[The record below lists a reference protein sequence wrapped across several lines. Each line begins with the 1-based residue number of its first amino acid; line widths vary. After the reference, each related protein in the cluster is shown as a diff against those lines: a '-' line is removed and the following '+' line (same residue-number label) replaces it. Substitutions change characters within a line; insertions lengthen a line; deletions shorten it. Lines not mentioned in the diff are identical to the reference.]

1 MPTTTPKPPAGG
13 FTTEADA
20 PLEPETDVLADD
32 RNDPLPT
39 PRIPDFDGP
48 SVESISVSRKTV
60 SPGDVFTVTIE
71 ASDPSGIVSVGM
83 TFSIG
88 IAQRDFCGQQMK
100 LITGD
105 EFSGTWRADCTG
117 PIIGTN
123 GLYSVKPY
131 ATDRVGN
138 YTNFNCC
145 TQSPLRGSF
154 TVSGATED
162 SEGPLFTSVS
172 VSKKEV
178 VPGDTF
184 TVDVLAED
192 AIGIERVGFT
202 FSLGV
207 QQLDFCGQSTKRVAG
222 TSTKGRWTAACTVP
236 EMVRNGTYVVKAYAS
251 DFAGN
256 HTNFNCCTESALRGE
271 FTVSEALD
279 DADGPKI
286 EEITLTP
293 ATVTVG
299 DELTIRVKVSDVT
312 GINYVGFSFS
322 IDDAQRDF
330 CGQSLSRESGGSK
343 SAVWATRC
351 IVPVSA
357 QPGTYSV
364 KAYARD
370 LLSNHTNTNCCTRS
384 ELRGTLTVN

>member
-1 MPTTTPKPPAGG
+1 
-13 FTTEADA
+13 
-20 PLEPETDVLADD
+20 
-32 RNDPLPT
+32 
-39 PRIPDFDGP
+39 
-48 SVESISVSRKTV
+48 
-60 SPGDVFTVTIE
+60 
-71 ASDPSGIVSVGM
+71 
-83 TFSIG
+83 
-88 IAQRDFCGQQMK
+88 
-100 LITGD
+100 
-105 EFSGTWRADCTG
+105 
-117 PIIGTN
+117 
-123 GLYSVKPY
+123 
-131 ATDRVGN
+131 
-138 YTNFNCC
+138 
-145 TQSPLRGSF
+145 
-154 TVSGATED
+154 
-162 SEGPLFTSVS
+162 
-172 VSKKEV
+172 
-178 VPGDTF
+178 
-184 TVDVLAED
+184 
-192 AIGIERVGFT
+192 
-202 FSLGV
+202 
-207 QQLDFCGQSTKRVAG
+207 
-222 TSTKGRWTAACTVP
+222 
-236 EMVRNGTYVVKAYAS
+236 MVRNGTYVVKAYAS

-299 DELTIRVKVSDVT
+299 DELIIRVKVSDVT

-357 QPGTYSV
+357 QPGMYSV